1 MPWRTEFTFAP
12 IDPTFAAR
20 AKAAGGGL
28 VVGGLNYGQGSSR
41 EVAVLCPLHLG
52 LRAVVAKSFARIHRT
67 NLINFAIVP
76 LLFADGA
83 DYEQVAQGDRLSVAG
98 LRAAIARG
106 DETIEAVDET
116 HGGRISLRLAFN
128 AREREVL
135 LAGGLL
141 ASVTGR

>member
-1 MPWRTEFTFAP
+1 
-12 IDPTFAAR
+12 
-20 AKAAGGGL
+20 
-28 VVGGLNYGQGSSR
+28 
-41 EVAVLCPLHLG
+41 
-52 LRAVVAKSFARIHRT
+52 
-67 NLINFAIVP
+67 VP

-116 HGGRISLRLAFN
+116 RGERIALRLAFN